1 MLLDL
6 QLNDAKDTLEVYVDG
21 DVDVNSVK
29 ELKKGLEENIE
40 AYHPN
45 VIVDCGK
52 MNYIDSTGLG
62 VLVSVLKKVQKYDGR
77 IQIVALKPYLYK
89 IFEVTGLTRL
99 FEIEV
104 AG

>member
-40 AYHPN
+40 EYHPN
-45 VIVDCGK
+45 VVVDCGK

-77 IQIVALKPYLYK
+77 IKIVELKPYLYK